1 VGHAMRDRSRLLTAL
16 LRAGSRR
23 RSAAA
28 ARALRPRGIGILRR
42 LALLLLLPAALAD
55 EPVPIV
61 LQVLR
66 GATPAVLRQLL
77 CDDRPLWP
85 MHLDQ
90 TEQQLFVVT

>member
-1 VGHAMRDRSRLLTAL
+1 V
-16 LRAGSRR
+16 
-23 RSAAA
+23 
-28 ARALRPRGIGILRR
+28 
-42 LALLLLLPAALAD
+42 LLLLLPAALAD

>member
-1 VGHAMRDRSRLLTAL
+1 MRDRSRLLTAL

-28 ARALRPRGIGILRR
+28 ARALRQRGIGILRR
-42 LALLLLLPAALAD
+42 LALLLLPAALAD